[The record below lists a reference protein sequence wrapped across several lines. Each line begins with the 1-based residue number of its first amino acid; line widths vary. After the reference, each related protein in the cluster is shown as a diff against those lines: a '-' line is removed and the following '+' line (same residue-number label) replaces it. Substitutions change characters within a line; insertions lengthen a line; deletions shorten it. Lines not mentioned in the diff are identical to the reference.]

1 MDADW
6 SSGRGEGERSA
17 FGHVLSS
24 SLRRSAKIAEFL
36 NLKIEEVVYALAELT
51 LSLS

>member
-1 MDADW
+1 MDADR
-6 SSGRGEGERSA
+6 SSGRGESERSA

-24 SLRRSAKIAEFL
+24 SLRRSAKAEFV
-36 NLKIEEVVYALAELT
+36 NLKTEEVVNALAELT